1 MGADFRGLLMD
12 EMGGP
17 REMKE
22 GGGQPVTPH
31 AVGGGLDR
39 FWKFWEGGLVGDS
52 LPNADKKKCTSMIMS
67 SGVTIDQVYQ
77 EIKKIR
83 ADMVKRED
91 LEALVDTVEILS
103 NPATMQ
109 AIKKSDRDI
118 HKGRVKSISSVDDLR
133 NDRV

>member
-1 MGADFRGLLMD
+1 
-12 EMGGP
+12 
-17 REMKE
+17 
-22 GGGQPVTPH
+22 
-31 AVGGGLDR
+31 
-39 FWKFWEGGLVGDS
+39 
-52 LPNADKKKCTSMIMS
+52 MS

-83 ADMVKRED
+83 ADMVKKED

-118 HKGRVKSISSVDDLR
+118 QQGRVKTISSIDDLL
-133 NDRV
+133 NESG

>member
-1 MGADFRGLLMD
+1 
-12 EMGGP
+12 
-17 REMKE
+17 
-22 GGGQPVTPH
+22 
-31 AVGGGLDR
+31 
-39 FWKFWEGGLVGDS
+39 
-52 LPNADKKKCTSMIMS
+52 MS

-103 NPATMQ
+103 SPTTMQ

-118 HKGRVKSISSVDDLR
+118 RQGSTKTISSVDDLF
-133 NDRV
+133 NEYA

>member
-1 MGADFRGLLMD
+1 M
-12 EMGGP
+12 
-17 REMKE
+17 
-22 GGGQPVTPH
+22 
-31 AVGGGLDR
+31 
-39 FWKFWEGGLVGDS
+39 S
-52 LPNADKKKCTSMIMS
+52 ICPNYFKKNNTSMIMS

-83 ADMVKRED
+83 ADMVKKED

-118 HKGRVKSISSVDDLR
+118 QQGRVKTISSIDDLL
-133 NDRV
+133 NESV